1 MAPTSNKSFIYKKI
15 PEVYLVPGEHIV
27 VEDRPLDL
35 DSAPLEGGILLKVF
49 YSSLDPYIRD
59 RTRDPAIED
68 FISALDVDTPI
79 VSAIVGRVIR
89 SESEKYQTGDLVM
102 AFYGDHS
109 EYALIK
115 GDKLE
120 DAGLWK
126 ISNPHKLDIT
136 YFLGVLGMA
145 GATAFQG
152 LYNIG
157 KPKKGETIF
166 VSAVSGAVGQLVG
179 QLAKA
184 EGLKVI
190 GSAGS
195 QAKIDFV
202 VNELGFDGAF
212 NYKTEEPNEALKRL
226 APEGI
231 DIYWDGVGGPQLDA
245 ALLALK
251 PYGRIVSCGTMVMYH
266 QMPEDL
272 YGVKNLWVL
281 TNKYLKMEGFIVDL
295 AIDKYGTMI
304 EKVAPLIASGQF
316 KVLQDITVGIE
327 NAPEALEGIFMGK
340 NFGKG
345 VLQISE
351 PDV

>member
-35 DSAPLEGGILLKVF
+35 ESTPLEGGILVKVF
-49 YSSLDPYIRD
+49 YTSFDPYIRD
-59 RTRDPAIED
+59 RTRDPSIED
-68 FISALDVDTPI
+68 FIPALDVDTPI
-79 VSAIVGRVIR
+79 VGAIVGRVIR
-89 SESEKYQTGDLVM
+89 SESNEYQVGDLVM
-102 AFYGDHS
+102 AFYGDNV

-120 DAGLWK
+120 EASLWK
-126 ISNPHKLDIT
+126 ISNPHGLDIT
-136 YFLGVLGMA
+136 YFLGVLGMT

-152 LYNIG
+152 LYDIG

-166 VSAVSGAVGQLVG
+166 VSAAAGSVGQLVG

-212 NYKTEEPNEALKRL
+212 NYKTEEPGAALKRL

-245 ALLALK
+245 ALVALK
-251 PYGRIVSCGTMVMYH
+251 PYGRIVACGTMAIYH
-266 QMPEDL
+266 DKPENLD
-272 YGVKNLWVL
+272 GIKNLWVL
-281 TNKYLKMEGFIVDL
+281 PNKRIKMEGFIVDL
-295 AIDKYGTMI
+295 AIEKYEAMI
-304 EKVAPLIASGQF
+304 NKVAPLLASGKF

-327 NAPEALEGIFMGK
+327 NAPEGLAGIFTGK
-340 NFGKG
+340 SFGKG
-345 VLQISE
+345 VLKIAE

>member
-15 PEVYLVPGEHIV
+15 PDIYLVPGEHTV

-35 DSAPLEGGILLKVF
+35 NSAPLEGGILVKVF
-49 YSSLDPYIRD
+49 YASFDPTIRD
-59 RTRDPAIED
+59 RTRDPSIED
-68 FISALDVDTPI
+68 FAPAFEVDTPI

-89 SESEKYQTGDLVM
+89 SESNKYQTGDLVM
-102 AFYGDHS
+102 AFNGDLV

-126 ISNPHKLDIT
+126 ISNPHGLDIT
-136 YFLGVLGMA
+136 YFLGVLGMT
-145 GATAFQG
+145 GATAVQG

-166 VSAVSGAVGQLVG
+166 VSAASGAVGQLVG

-212 NYKTEEPNEALKRL
+212 NYKTEEPGEALKRL

-251 PYGRIVSCGTMVMYH
+251 PYGRIVSCGTMAMYH
-266 QMPEDL
+266 DKPEDL
-272 YGVKNLWVL
+272 YGVKNLWVV

-295 AIDKYGTMI
+295 SIDKYEAMI
-304 EKVAPLIASGQF
+304 EKVAPLLASGQF

-327 NAPEALEGIFMGK
+327 NAPEGLAGIFTGK

-345 VLQISE
+345 VLKIAE
-351 PDV
+351 PDI

>member
-15 PEVYLVPGEHIV
+15 PDVYLVPGEHIV

-35 DSAPLEGGILLKVF
+35 DSAPLEGGILVKVF

-59 RTRDPAIED
+59 RTRDPSIED
-68 FISALDVDTPI
+68 FIPALDVDTPI
-79 VSAIVGRVIR
+79 VSAVVGRVIR
-89 SESEKYQTGDLVM
+89 SESEKYQAGDLVM
-102 AFYGDHS
+102 AFYGDHV

-115 GDKLE
+115 GDKLK

-145 GATAFQG
+145 GTTAFQG

-166 VSAVSGAVGQLVG
+166 VSAAAGSVGQLVG

-212 NYKTEEPNEALKRL
+212 NYKTDEPGEALKRL

-231 DIYWDGVGGPQLDA
+231 DIFWDGVGGPQLDA
-245 ALLALK
+245 ALMALK
-251 PYGRIVSCGTMVMYH
+251 PYGRIVSCGTVSTIS
-266 QMPEDL
+266 PD
-272 YGVKNLWVL
+272 
-281 TNKYLKMEGFIVDL
+281 F
-295 AIDKYGTMI
+295 GTELI
-304 EKVAPLIASGQF
+304 EL
-316 KVLQDITVGIE
+316 
-327 NAPEALEGIFMGK
+327 
-340 NFGKG
+340 
-345 VLQISE
+345 
-351 PDV
+351 

>member
-15 PEVYLVPGEHIV
+15 PDVYLVPGEHIV

-35 DSAPLEGGILLKVF
+35 DSAPLEGGILVKVF

-59 RTRDPAIED
+59 RTRDPSIED
-68 FISALDVDTPI
+68 FIPALDVDTPI

-102 AFYGDHS
+102 AFYGDHV

-126 ISNPHKLDIT
+126 ISNPHRLDIT

-145 GATAFQG
+145 GTTAFQG

-166 VSAVSGAVGQLVG
+166 VSAAAGSVGQLVG

-212 NYKTEEPNEALKRL
+212 NYKTDEPGEALKRL

-231 DIYWDGVGGPQLDA
+231 DIFWDGVGGPQLDA
-245 ALLALK
+245 ALMALK
-251 PYGRIVSCGTMVMYH
+251 PYGRIVSCGTMAMYH
-266 QMPEDL
+266 DKPEDL
-272 YGVKNLWVL
+272 YGVKNLWVVP
-281 TNKYLKMEGFIVDL
+281 NKYLKMEGFIVDL
-295 AIDKYGTMI
+295 SIDKYEAMI

-327 NAPEALEGIFMGK
+327 NAPEALAGIFTGK

-345 VLQISE
+345 VLQIAE
-351 PDV
+351 PDA

>member
-89 SESEKYQTGDLVM
+89 SESEKYQAGDLVM

-136 YFLGVLGMA
+136 YFLGVLGMP

-266 QMPEDL
+266 QKPEDL

-281 TNKYLKMEGFIVDL
+281 TNKYLKIEGFIVDL
-295 AIDKYGTMI
+295 SIDKYEAMI

>member
-1 MAPTSNKSFIYKKI
+1 M
-15 PEVYLVPGEHIV
+15 V

-35 DSAPLEGGILLKVF
+35 DSTPLEGGVLVKVF
-49 YSSLDPYIRD
+49 YSSFDPYIRD
-59 RTRDPAIED
+59 LTRDPSIED
-68 FISALDVDTPI
+68 YAPAFEVDTPI

-89 SESEKYQTGDLVM
+89 SEAEKYQTGDLVM
-102 AFYGDHS
+102 AFYGANA

-115 GDKLE
+115 GDKLK

-126 ISNPHKLDIT
+126 ISNPHGLDIT
-136 YFLGVLGMA
+136 YFLGVLGMT

-166 VSAVSGAVGQLVG
+166 VSAASGAVGQLVG

-184 EGLKVI
+184 KGLKVI

-212 NYKTEEPNEALKRL
+212 NYKTEEPREALKRL

-231 DIYWDGVGGPQLDA
+231 DIFWDGVGGPQLDA
-245 ALLALK
+245 ALLALR
-251 PYGRIVSCGTMVMYH
+251 PYGRIVSCGTVS
-266 QMPEDL
+266 
-272 YGVKNLWVL
+272 
-281 TNKYLKMEGFIVDL
+281 
-295 AIDKYGTMI
+295 TM
-304 EKVAPLIASGQF
+304 L
-316 KVLQDITVGIE
+316 
-327 NAPEALEGIFMGK
+327 
-340 NFGKG
+340 
-345 VLQISE
+345 
-351 PDV
+351 